1 MFHSPP
7 DIMFSLIPIIFFVVF
22 FLVLGTIIFGIIKSI
37 GQWRYNN
44 SQPKLTVSAK
54 VTSKR
59 THTSSSIHHD
69 AGDTGTHH
77 VESTSYYITFEV
89 ESGDRME
96 FRVDGREYG
105 LIADNDL
112 GKLSFQGTRFLSF
125 VRYNFPPIER
135 DSVTPSL

>member
-7 DIMFSLIPIIFFVVF
+7 DIMFSAIPIIFFVIF
-22 FLVLGTIIFGIIKSI
+22 FLVLGTIIFGIVKSI

-59 THTSSSIHHD
+59 THTSSSIQHN
-69 AGDTGTHH
+69 AGDMGMHH

-96 FRVDGREYG
+96 FRVDGREFG

-112 GKLSFQGTRFLSF
+112 GKLCFQGTRFLSF
-125 VRYNFPPIER
+125 VRYKSSPADG
-135 DSVTPSL
+135 DSK